1 MKKILS
7 TKNLTRLAAAAA
19 AVLVTASVAPFLA
32 RAQSNH
38 ANDTF
43 MLVSRNDGG
52 RVNMHVDGR
61 GNHCWATT
69 SDDRG
74 VGVSMGDELCTLWD
88 EGASGA
94 DSLRAK
100 IAPDKISF
108 HLGGKSYTI
117 ADAATVA
124 RARALFDP
132 LVKIGEQ
139 QSELGQ
145 QQRALGEKQRELGRQ
160 QRDVKVKVPDMSADF
175 QKVEADAKRLS
186 SQGGTQSDL
195 GNLQWEIGNLQSK
208 IGDAQSQAGDAQSK
222 IGDQQ
227 SELGDKQSTL
237 GDQQSALGDKARS
250 IANDVARNLRA
261 MLGQTI
267 QSGVAKAE

>member
-1 MKKILS
+1 MNKSLWAGIGTTTAVIL
-7 TKNLTRLAAAAA
+7 LAA
-19 AVLVTASVAPFLA
+19 TAMPSRV

-38 ANDTF
+38 ANDTY

-61 GNHCWATT
+61 GDHCWAAT

-74 VGVSMGDELCTLWD
+74 VGVSMGDDLCILWD
-88 EGASGA
+88 EGTNDA

-100 IAPDKISF
+100 LAPNKISF
-108 HLGGKSYTI
+108 HLDGKSYSI
-117 ADAATVA
+117 SDAATVA

-160 QRDVKVKVPDMSADF
+160 QRDVKVKVPDMDADF
-175 QKVEADAKRLS
+175 QKVEADAQRLS
-186 SQGGTQSDL
+186 SQGGTQSELGDL
-195 GNLQWEIGNLQSK
+195 QSEIGDLQSK
-208 IGDAQSQAGDAQSK
+208 IGDVQSQAGDAQSK

-227 SELGDKQSTL
+227 SDLGDKQSAL
-237 GDQQSALGDKARS
+237 GDQQSALGDKAQS
-250 IANDVARNLRA
+250 IAADVARNLRA
-261 MLGQTI
+261 MLAQTVH
-267 QSGVAKAE
+267 SGVAKPE